1 MIGKS
6 INKIKKG
13 YEGNKIL
20 VLAIVFWC
28 ILGVSMYF
36 AYRFEWNDSIHLPHK
51 VEVVGN
57 EEVREQIEIKPN
69 DIIEQEIQ
77 IQTDAIDGISLR
89 LGSFENEGAH
99 AHIELHNSETGE
111 LLNSWEWNSDEGAQG
126 EYYNFLL
133 DNHMVGVKD
142 KKYTLSIHAD
152 SVGE

>member
-1 MIGKS
+1 MIGKF

-57 EEVREQIEIKPN
+57 EEVREQIEISQMTLLSRKYRYR
-69 DIIEQEIQ
+69 QM
-77 IQTDAIDGISLR
+77 R
-89 LGSFENEGAH
+89 L
-99 AHIELHNSETGE
+99 
-111 LLNSWEWNSDEGAQG
+111 
-126 EYYNFLL
+126 
-133 DNHMVGVKD
+133 MVF
-142 KKYTLSIHAD
+142 H
-152 SVGE
+152 